1 MTAIYRGETVRIVRL
16 AGRRSII
23 IWRGM
28 QKRVHAAELDTTKP
42 PMERQIHADIDSESA
57 FIAPVSAVG
66 LEVIG

>member
-28 QKRVHAAELDTTKP
+28 QKRVNAAEL
-42 PMERQIHADIDSESA
+42 
-57 FIAPVSAVG
+57 
-66 LEVIG
+66 EVQA